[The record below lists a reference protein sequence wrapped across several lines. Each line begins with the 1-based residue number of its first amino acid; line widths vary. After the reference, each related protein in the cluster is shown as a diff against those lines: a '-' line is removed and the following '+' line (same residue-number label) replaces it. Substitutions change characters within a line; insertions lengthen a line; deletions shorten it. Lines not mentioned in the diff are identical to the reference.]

1 MHLAVLEALISNC
14 MRDILD
20 CKLLRIIVDIIA
32 SLNHN
37 YMFAFSKK
45 SKIHPSYV
53 ITIITSKCYDS
64 MLDGVAHI
72 VQISL
77 DIMKH
82 EAEQRGKFV

>member
-1 MHLAVLEALISNC
+1 
-14 MRDILD
+14 
-20 CKLLRIIVDIIA
+20 
-32 SLNHN
+32 
-37 YMFAFSKK
+37 MFAFSKK
-45 SKIHPSYV
+45 SKIHPSYI

-82 EAEQRGKFV
+82 EAERRGEFV